1 MKSPKAVKYDLDGNT
16 TEIIR
21 MCRGELSLCMLVC
34 AAVWYRR
41 WGWRTKQHHLL
52 STKRKG
58 LNWKYSM
65 RYIYLSYNSFRM
77 PCYFLIFIL
86 VLISVI
92 VLMSS
97 WKDSKKFINVEIL
110 ISNENLKKVQFYNRI
125 ICLVSAI
132 SFLLPTRTSTCEGR
146 NKIHLKLIKTTS
158 HQHSKQLWN
167 DFVIYFCWCETRVN
181 GKTDILG
188 LIFKV
193 YTISKYVVVAA

>member
-1 MKSPKAVKYDLDGNT
+1 
-16 TEIIR
+16 

-97 WKDSKKFINVEIL
+97 WKDSNKVINVEIL
-110 ISNENLKKVQFYNRI
+110 ISNENLKKVQFYNRM
-125 ICLVSAI
+125 ICFCNFI
-132 SFLLPTRTSTCEGR
+132 SFANKNIHMQRKKQNTFETNQNNIASTF
-146 NKIHLKLIKTTS
+146 KTIV
-158 HQHSKQLWN
+158 KW
-167 DFVIYFCWCETRVN
+167 FC
-181 GKTDILG
+181 DILLLMRNTG
-188 LIFKV
+188 KR
-193 YTISKYVVVAA
+193 